1 MGFLRRVKAAAEI
14 IDLEDVYKGDPQFQ
28 QFIDSVSSL
37 LPKFSSR
44 FNLTD
49 GEMLKLFFK
58 LVEKEL

>member
-1 MGFLRRVKAAAEI
+1 MGFLSRVKAASEV
-14 IDLEDVYKGDPQFQ
+14 IDLEDVYKGDPQFL

-49 GEMLKLFFK
+49 GEMLKLFVK